1 MKILPYGD
9 DKHFCW
15 PDLSGLRSL
24 VLGLVLV
31 ALAGGGE
38 NVRFWRRR
46 LRLRGLGPGSLY
58 SFLEKRTKTLKE
70 EGAGGEVSK
79 EE

>member
-1 MKILPYGD
+1 M
-9 DKHFCW
+9 
-15 PDLSGLRSL
+15 
-24 VLGLVLV
+24 LGLVLV

-70 EGAGGEVSK
+70 EGAVAKVS
-79 EE
+79 